1 MCLVKPYLKAVALNR
16 YNYVAVVFDESQ
28 ALMKISRVGED
39 QGYQMWFMTGTYRLG
54 RWNLCVIYVCVTVWL
69 EIRWQTVDWGKEIKK
84 CIFLDSLK
92 WEQVR
97 EMKGLMQSYR

>member
-39 QGYQMWFMTGTYRLG
+39 QGYQM
-54 RWNLCVIYVCVTVWL
+54 
-69 EIRWQTVDWGKEIKK
+69 
-84 CIFLDSLK
+84 
-92 WEQVR
+92 
-97 EMKGLMQSYR
+97 